1 MNLTD
6 GFMESSTT
14 RLLRM
19 LFIITFLALIPS
31 AYVQAQSNLER
42 GIYEAYKKATAE
54 AAAKEKR
61 ARKNANAE
69 TEKIEKAQAEA
80 RAKAEERARAAAAE
94 AERIRKEEQ
103 FKASKAE
110 LMNSLQGLG
119 SSSKSG
125 SGYSSGLRGL
135 SSDGGS
141 NNSRS
146 SYSSGLR
153 GMAGEHASG
162 ENRTYLNSGLR
173 GLSSE
178 NKNNNQSSYSSSS
191 QGLSSE
197 TSGSNYS
204 SKTSNPTTFQAK
216 SSYES
221 TRENSSAILKRTE
234 PASKKVASRSHY
246 TSSSGYAQYVADVEP
261 EPIYFHSTEAN
272 FFRIGSPEPQD
283 KSLDDFID
291 AFEQKVDVWK
301 ENGGHEVLAIV
312 GEQITTF
319 ARVAVSASSVI
330 GSQIMKLV
338 EIVSDAKDLN
348 NLETN
353 IVNNSIDAYKKAA
366 VTQNPRYVDEA
377 LQDIQQKVDQ
387 YADKKIGIRNGA
399 KQTTSN
405 LAEAW
410 TRSRMR

>member
-1 MNLTD
+1 MKNR
-6 GFMESSTT
+6 G
-14 RLLRM
+14 
-19 LFIITFLALIPS
+19 LFLITIVISFFLPTYAH
-31 AYVQAQSNLER
+31 AQDLSGLER
-42 GIYEAYKKATAE
+42 EILRQNRARAEE
-54 AAAKEKR
+54 AA
-61 ARKNANAE
+61 
-69 TEKIEKAQAEA
+69 
-80 RAKAEERARAAAAE
+80 RARAAENEAARVRAEENARAEAKKAAE
-94 AERIRKEEQ
+94 QRARIEARKLAVERERIRKEQ
-103 FKASKAE
+103 FTADKEALK
-110 LMNSLQGLG
+110 NSMRGIETAG
-119 SSSKSG
+119 STSRF
-125 SGYSSGLRGL
+125 SSGLRGL
-135 SSDGGS
+135 SSNDG
-141 NNSRS
+141 NNSHNKGLKGLSAGEVTKNNSTDLAGPPNS
-146 SYSSGLR
+146 SY
-153 GMAGEHASG
+153 
-162 ENRTYLNSGLR
+162 
-173 GLSSE
+173 
-178 NKNNNQSSYSSSS
+178 K
-191 QGLSSE
+191 
-197 TSGSNYS
+197 
-204 SKTSNPTTFQAK
+204 
-216 SSYES
+216 S
-221 TRENSSAILKRTE
+221 TRENSSAPLKRAE